1 MIASEPRRGTVVT
14 LWLPQTDN
22 KARREAAEHAGNGR
36 HVLVVDDDQLGRDAI
51 VRSLQE
57 AGFVAV
63 GAENGAEALE
73 HIDSGAR
80 VDAMVTDFAMPGM
93 NGLELVRAMQ
103 ARTPALR
110 SFLLTGHVGDLDA
123 ALGQRDLKGRFT
135 LLRKPIRPS
144 QLARVLAE
152 AFD

>member
-1 MIASEPRRGTVVT
+1 MNEKVN
-14 LWLPQTDN
+14 WL
-22 KARREAAEHAGNGR
+22 
-36 HVLVVDDDQLGRDAI
+36 VSLISIVDDDQS
-51 VRSLQE
+51 VREATTSLLKSN
-57 AGFVAV
+57 GFR
-63 GAENGAEALE
+63 AEVFSSAE
-73 HIDSGAR
+73 
-80 VDAMVTDFAMPGM
+80 DFLASRYLDETKCLILDVQMPGM